1 MKYDGS
7 GSLRYAAANPIHA
20 LQPCFL
26 TFIILKVPSKLLIV
40 WRQLNHSGHSLSL
53 CSDNPR
59 LSLSGCSF
67 SHCQSRLLML
77 LQHRWALVDDQ
88 PWPPN
93 LVNFNTLAFW
103 LNRTSCH
110 SWRNYSLCQNSSMGR
125 THTCLIQSSVTL
137 SCSQQQQKKPHSRK
151 NKVHSVVL
159 LLSKCASMHIHP
171 CLLSCPLQ
179 A

>member
-1 MKYDGS
+1 MKYDRS
-7 GSLRYAAANPIHA
+7 ESLRYAAADSVPA
-20 LQPCFL
+20 LQSCFL

-40 WRQLNHSGHSLSL
+40 WRQLNHSGHSRSL

-67 SHCQSRLLML
+67 SLRQSRLLML

-110 SWRNYSLCQNSSMGR
+110 SWRNYSLCRNSSTGR
-125 THTCLIQSSVTL
+125 THTCLVQSSGML
-137 SCSQQQQKKPHSRK
+137 GCSQQKTPHSRK

-159 LLSKCASMHIHP
+159 LLTQCASMHIHP